1 MLRANFPDNF
11 KFETV
16 KLPNGS
22 AFFFSDPE
30 NKFVVVEREKQKV
43 AVEIATL
50 AATPRETAAPAPAV
64 VPIPPA
70 ENRMTFFVTSKG
82 PGKGGHLGGLAG
94 ADHFCQSLAE
104 TVGAGDRIWRAYLS
118 TSYQDKP
125 AVNAG
130 DRIGDG
136 PWFNAKGMLVARGVA
151 DLHAGGRLSKET
163 MLDEKGQVI
172 DSTRNEILTG
182 SLPNGTAAVGMNC
195 DNWSS
200 NEDGKAMVGTTENRS
215 AWNSSR
221 TANACSA
228 PVSLFYCFATK

>member
-1 MLRANFPDNF
+1 
-11 KFETV
+11 
-16 KLPNGS
+16 
-22 AFFFSDPE
+22 
-30 NKFVVVEREKQKV
+30 
-43 AVEIATL
+43 
-50 AATPRETAAPAPAV
+50 
-64 VPIPPA
+64 
-70 ENRMTFFVTSKG
+70 MTFFVTSKG